1 MTGLE
6 VVVLDGIGNEVANC
20 FRVGEAGLMTD
31 GVTAGV
37 MGVSS
42 FLGDS

>member
-1 MTGLE
+1 MTGFE
-6 VVVLDGIGNEVANC
+6 VGVLDGTVNEVANC
-20 FRVGEAGLMTD
+20 FRDEEVGLMTD
-31 GVTAGV
+31 GVTGGV